1 MSTEK
6 RTKLEALNVES
17 PDPRNLQMNT
27 GLSEEQRSEIA
38 NGLKKVLAD
47 SYCLMLMS
55 HNYHWNVRGK
65 MFHVIHEMTEKH
77 YTNLFEAIDVIA
89 ERVRA
94 LGHLAPG
101 TLSEFN
107 DLTSINIP
115 NSELSEMEMVADLLE
130 AHESI
135 TRSLRN
141 ALDPADDAGDEATL
155 DLITERLDFHE
166 KTSWMFRSM
175 LER

>member
-1 MSTEK
+1 MSNKSRK
-6 RTKLEALNVES
+6 RLETIDIES
-17 PDPRNLQMNT
+17 PKPRSLEMNT
-27 GLSEEQRSEIA
+27 GLSEAQRTEIA
-38 NGLKKVLAD
+38 EGLKKVLAD

-55 HNYHWNVRGK
+55 HNYHWNVKG
-65 MFHVIHEMTEKH
+65 MHFHTIHEMTEEH
-77 YTNLFEAIDVIA
+77 YTELFEAIDVIA
-89 ERVRA
+89 ERIRA

-115 NSELSEMEMVADLLE
+115 NSDLSEMEMVADLLE
-130 AHESI
+130 AHEAI

-141 ALDPADDAGDEATL
+141 ALAPADEAGDEATL